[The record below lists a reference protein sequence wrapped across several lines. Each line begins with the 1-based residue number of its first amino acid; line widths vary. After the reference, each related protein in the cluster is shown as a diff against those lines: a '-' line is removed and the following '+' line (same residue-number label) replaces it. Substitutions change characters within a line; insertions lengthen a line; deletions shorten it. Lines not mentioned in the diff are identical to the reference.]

1 MNKAAIIDPRTPA
14 DVTANLADMG
24 FEIIPIPLIDH
35 VSEPICGHPDIQIFL
50 HGNNAFVHP
59 AASPDFISSVEK
71 YSSVTICRTGLTC
84 KYPGD
89 IPYNIASLENMAIHR
104 ADCTEPSIK
113 KYFADNKIE
122 LINTNQG
129 YSKCSTLIVDEK
141 SIITSDRSIH
151 ISGTGAGLDSLLI
164 EPGYI
169 DLPGYDYGFIG
180 GASGKFNN
188 TILLTGRIDHHPDF
202 RRITGF
208 IETRGIELKILSQ
221 NRAIDTGSI
230 LILNA

>member
-14 DVTANLADMG
+14 DVTDNLACMG
-24 FEIIPIPLIDH
+24 FEIIPIPLTNH
-35 VSEPICGHPDIQIFL
+35 AAEPICGHPDIQIFL
-50 HGNNAFVHP
+50 HAKNAFIHP
-59 AASPDFISSVEK
+59 AASPDFITSVGK
-71 YSSVTICRTGLTC
+71 YSHVTVCRTGLTC

-89 IPYNIASLENMAIHR
+89 IPYNIVSLESMAIHR

-113 KYFADNKIE
+113 QYFADNNIE
-122 LINTNQG
+122 LINTSQG
-129 YSKCSTLIVDEK
+129 YSKCSTLIVDDK

-151 ISGTGAGLDSLLI
+151 KSGTDAGLDSLLI

-180 GASGKFNN
+180 GASGRFDN
-188 TILLTGRIDHHPDF
+188 TILLTGRIDHHPDSN
-202 RRITGF
+202 RIMEF
-208 IETRGIELKILSQ
+208 IDRRGIELRILSQ

-230 LILNA
+230 LILHG